1 MVEEYKF
8 GQMELGTWDSG
19 AKTEW
24 MGKESKL
31 SQMVKNIK
39 ENSEILG
46 NGKHLLDKLK
56 GALRAYKN
64 NQGGGFSF
72 LWCNTW

>member
-1 MVEEYKF
+1 MQSLF
-8 GQMELGTWDSG
+8 ELSEVNFLKQNAAKYNSYECIHDS
-19 AKTEW
+19 
-24 MGKESKL
+24 
-31 SQMVKNIK
+31 IK

-64 NQGGGFSF
+64 NLGGSF
-72 LWCNTW
+72 RLL